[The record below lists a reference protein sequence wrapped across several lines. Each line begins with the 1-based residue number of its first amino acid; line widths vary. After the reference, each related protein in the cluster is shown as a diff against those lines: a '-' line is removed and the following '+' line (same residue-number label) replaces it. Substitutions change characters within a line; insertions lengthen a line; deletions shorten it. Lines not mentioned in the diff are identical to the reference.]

1 MLIAGQS
8 EQKSSGSSG
17 RIANGVYGKRGVI
30 TAIKQIPGKE
40 LGNYKPDVYIEFTVK
55 SGAYDNTVSMFGH
68 FNRDDITQ
76 KITGWGLASRIDQT
90 FARFGAYEGL
100 TDEQKAL
107 DGVMFKQDVFDNM
120 LGKPAFFLS
129 YVHGRQRDKD
139 KPAYRNYGYLL
150 SLDESL
156 SDEDHFK
163 IIYDVLQGDSYAM
176 KQVSE
181 GRAYLRESQDRYESS
196 KTNNSTS
203 ATELVYGTPTASASS
218 DDLMF

>member
-1 MLIAGQS
+1 MLSAGQS
-8 EQKSSGSSG
+8 QSQSTSNSG
-17 RIANGVYGKRGVI
+17 RIADGIYGKRGVI
-30 TAIKQIPGKE
+30 TGIKQIPGKV

-55 SGAYDNTVSMFGH
+55 SGAYDNTVTMFGH
-68 FNRDDITQ
+68 FNRDDMTQ

-100 TDEQKAL
+100 TDEEKAL

-120 LGKPAFFLS
+120 IGKPAFFLS
-129 YVHGRQRDKD
+129 YVYGRQRDKD

-150 SLDESL
+150 PLDESL
-156 SDEDHFK
+156 SDEDHFRLV
-163 IIYDVLQGDSYAM
+163 YEVLQGDSYVM

-181 GRAYLRESQDRYESS
+181 GRAYLRESQDRYEAS
-196 KTNNSTS
+196 KTTS
-203 ATELVYGTPTASASS
+203 SSNATELVYGEPTSSATD